1 MLSFLLFKRIAELF
15 IVIFLG
21 WSIVKAGILK
31 SEDSRCISMILLY
44 IITPC
49 VVIHSFQIQRTP
61 ETLQMM
67 GLTVLAALVLN
78 VLLVV
83 LGSVF
88 ARLLH
93 LDVVEKASIIYPNTG
108 NLAIPL
114 VGKIFGPEWVVYVT
128 IYNMVQIIFIWT
140 HGRIL
145 ISGKKKVALRDI
157 FGNVNI
163 IAIAVGLLLF
173 AFQLRLP
180 EIMDDA
186 FSMVS
191 DMVGPAAMLI
201 TGMLM
206 AGIDRDMLKT
216 YRRVWKPVVLRLVVV
231 SFLLTVLLKY
241 GGLAALAPNG
251 DTLLLIGLLGTTAP
265 SASTVTQFSQMFGQ
279 DARYSSLI
287 NAATMLLC
295 IITIPLMT
303 AFYQM

>member
-61 ETLQMM
+61 DTLQMM

-93 LDVVEKASIIYPNTG
+93 LDTVEKASIIYPNTG

-128 IYNMVQIIFIWT
+128 IYNMVQIIFLWT

-173 AFQLRLP
+173 AFQIRLP
-180 EIMDDA
+180 EVMDDA

-201 TGMLM
+201 TGM
-206 AGIDRDMLKT
+206 
-216 YRRVWKPVVLRLVVV
+216 LRLVVV

-251 DTLLLIGLLGTTAP
+251 DTLLLIGLLGTAAP

-303 AFYQM
+303 MFYQM

>member
-67 GLTVLAALVLN
+67 GLTVLAARVLN

-83 LGSVF
+83 LGSGF

-145 ISGKKKVALRDI
+145 ISGKRKVALRDI

-186 FSMVS
+186 FSLVS
-191 DMVGPAAMLI
+191 DMVGPAASPAEI
-201 TGMLM
+201 
-206 AGIDRDMLKT
+206 R
-216 YRRVWKPVVLRLVVV
+216 W
-231 SFLLTVLLKY
+231 S
-241 GGLAALAPNG
+241 GGLGA
-251 DTLLLIGLLGTTAP
+251 
-265 SASTVTQFSQMFGQ
+265 Q
-279 DARYSSLI
+279 R
-287 NAATMLLC
+287 
-295 IITIPLMT
+295 
-303 AFYQM
+303 